1 MLTDWEALTQR
12 FINEHAR
19 NEISVKAW
27 CKQTNIN
34 YASARRH
41 IKVNEKNTQ
50 YRVRKLRAA
59 QNDKCTRKTTVPKS
73 YKHKIQSVNKNKS
86 DTFANTA
93 LLKKPPPQKRVAS
106 LGNQNAR
113 KFGHYSTFL
122 CTNEDVRRYLSASTA
137 SLSDELNLVRI
148 QLLHTM
154 VIVKQI
160 DSDLKDDITA
170 AKKNNLQIMHDKFY
184 IHEDNQIARIESL
197 EMSLLKQEKMKAD
210 TERAIILTNK
220 FELQIDKLNREIAA
234 NKPKIDEVYYE
245 IMKLDG
251 PIE

>member
-1 MLTDWEALTQR
+1 MLNDWEALTQR

-27 CKQTNIN
+27 CQQTNIN

-59 QNDKCTRKTTVPKS
+59 QNDKCALKKTVPKS
-73 YKHKIQSVNKNKS
+73 YKHKIQSVNENKS
-86 DTFANTA
+86 DTSANTA
-93 LLKKPPPQKRVAS
+93 LLKKLRSQKRVAS

-122 CTNEDVRRYLSASTA
+122 CTDEDVRRYLSASTA
-137 SLSDELNLVRI
+137 SLRDELNLVRI
-148 QLLHTM
+148 LLLHTM

-160 DSDLKDDITA
+160 DADLKDDITA
-170 AKKNNLQIMHDKFY
+170 AQKTNLQIMHDKFH

-197 EMSLLKQEKMKAD
+197 EMSLLKQEKMKVD
-210 TERAIILTNK
+210 TEKTIILTNK
-220 FELQIDKLNREIAA
+220 FELQIDKLNREVADR
-234 NKPKIDEVYYE
+234 KPIFDEIYCY
-245 IMKLDG
+245 IMKFEEVTD
-251 PIE
+251 